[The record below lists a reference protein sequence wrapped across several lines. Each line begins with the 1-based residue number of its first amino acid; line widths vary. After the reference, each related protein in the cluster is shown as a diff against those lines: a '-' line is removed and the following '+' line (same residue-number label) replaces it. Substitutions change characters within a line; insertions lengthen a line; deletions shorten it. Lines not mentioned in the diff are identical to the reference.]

1 MEKITLKLVAIFL
14 ALFLVSHYGGA
25 EARETTGLDPC
36 VNDDDCVGKC
46 PECAGSQYPKCGC
59 VSNYCVCKK
68 SKAILDE
75 LVV

>member
-1 MEKITLKLVAIFL
+1 MEKITLKLVAFFL
-14 ALFLVSHYGGA
+14 ALFLVSHYGV

-36 VNDDDCVGKC
+36 VTDPDCVGKC

-59 VSNYCVCKK
+59 VANYCVCKK
-68 SKAILDE
+68 SKAILDK